1 MAGPGNRP
9 FRLLASSVA
18 VGSSGGITVLE
29 GLGGALARP
38 TGVSVRLAVPESLL
52 TRLNACIPSEA
63 LIAVD
68 VRSTMS
74 RLRWEE
80 RELPRLARRHRVDV
94 VLGMTNTL
102 PVATSLGGARG
113 VLLIQN
119 IAPLLPEVRRM
130 YGGRARA
137 RLETLR
143 ALTMRSVHRA
153 DVVFLFT
160 QYGRDLV
167 SSLAPRA
174 HVVAI
179 PPGGLPTA
187 TIPSGERAI
196 EDHVIVLADLYRYKG
211 IEQVIGAIADPRLRE
226 LRLIVA
232 GATMEPDYEQSLRET
247 AHREGVADRVSFV
260 GRVDRPEVIRLLRS
274 ARCLVQASHVESLAL
289 PMLEALQ
296 LGVPVVSTDIPVAR
310 ELCGDA
316 AWYFAGGDL
325 GALADLLVD
334 LPASPPARV
343 PAPLA
348 WSRTADALVTE
359 LRAVRTI
366 SRSLPR

>member
-1 MAGPGNRP
+1 MASPDDPP
-9 FRLLASSVA
+9 FRILASSVA

-29 GLGGALARP
+29 GLGSALVRTAAA
-38 TGVSVRLAVPESLL
+38 SVRIAVPASLH
-52 TRLNACIPSEA
+52 TRLEASIPSEA

-68 VRSTMS
+68 VGSTIS

-80 RELPRLARRHRVDV
+80 RELPRLARRHGVDV
-94 VLGMTNTL
+94 LLGMTNAL
-102 PVATSLGGARG
+102 PVATSLRGARG
-113 VLLIQN
+113 MLLIQN

-130 YGGRARA
+130 YGGRARV
-137 RLETLR
+137 RLKTLR
-143 ALTMRSVHRA
+143 ALTMLSVHRA

-160 QYGRDLV
+160 RYGRDLV

-179 PPGGLPTA
+179 PPGGFPA
-187 TIPSGERAI
+187 RTIPEGMRAI
-196 EDHVIVLADLYRYKG
+196 EDHVLVLADLYRYKG
-211 IEQVIGAIADPRLRE
+211 VEQVIAAISDPRLGD

-232 GATMEPDYEQSLRET
+232 GATMEPDYERSLRET
-247 AHREGVADRVSFV
+247 ARREGVADRVSFV

-274 ARCLVQASHVESLAL
+274 ARCLVQPSHVESLAL

-316 AWYFAGGDL
+316 ALYFSGGDI

-334 LPASPPARV
+334 LPASPPGHV
-343 PAPLA
+343 PTPPA
-348 WSRTADALVTE
+348 WARTADALLAE
-359 LRAVRTI
+359 LRRFH
-366 SRSLPR
+366 